1 MLRLKTIWHVLQ
13 MGALLASISGDTL
26 KINKDSDHARRR
38 VVSASHII
46 LMRCLLPVCQHC
58 CKIVR
63 GQTLLERRMFRRP
76 QLLTRR
82 NSMGY

>member
-26 KINKDSDHARRR
+26 KINKDSDHAQRR
-38 VVSASHII
+38 VVSASHIT
-46 LMRCLLPVCQHC
+46 LMR